1 MRAVAYLRT
10 SSGTNV
16 GVDKDSDK
24 RQREAIMA
32 YARANNITV
41 VAEYYDAAVSGAD
54 DVSSRPQFS
63 NMVADILSCKGDD
76 CPDTILVETAN
87 RFARDLVVQIT
98 GHEFLRA
105 RGISLVPVDCPNHF
119 IDETPTSVM
128 VRNILGAVSQFER
141 ASLVHKLQVAR
152 ARKRAAT
159 GRCEGRKARPDTH
172 RIYARMLYDGGFTL
186 RRIASLMDEQ
196 GMRSETGRVYNPSSI
211 KLLVSDSLTLDTG
224 ATSPYNGL
232 T

>member
-1 MRAVAYLRT
+1 MKAVAYLRT

-24 RQREAIMA
+24 RQREAIMS
-32 YARANNITV
+32 YAQANGIAV

-54 DVSSRPQFS
+54 DVSSRPEFS
-63 NMVADILSCKGDD
+63 RMVSDILSCKGDE

-98 GHEFLRA
+98 GHEFLKA
-105 RGISLVPVDCPNHF
+105 RGISLVPVDCPSHF
-119 IDETPTSVM
+119 VDETPTSVM

-152 ARKRAAT
+152 QRVRLST
-159 GRCEGRKARPDTH
+159 GRCEGRKARPASH
-172 RIYARMLYDGGFTL
+172 IEQARFLRSQGLAYRDIALHMRGMGML
-186 RRIASLMDEQ
+186 
-196 GMRSETGRVYNPSSI
+196 SETGRTYNPSSVR
-211 KLLVSDSLTLDTG
+211 LMVT
-224 ATSPYNGL
+224 A
-232 T
+232 

>member
-1 MRAVAYLRT
+1 MKAVAYLRT

-24 RQREAIMA
+24 RQREAIMS
-32 YARANNITV
+32 YAQANGIKV
-41 VAEYYDAAVSGAD
+41 VAEYYDMAVSGAD

-63 NMVADILSCKGDD
+63 NMVADILSCKGDE

-98 GHEFLRA
+98 GHEFLKA
-105 RGISLVPVDCPNHF
+105 RGISLVPVDCPTHF
-119 IDETPTSVM
+119 VDETPTSVM

-152 ARKRAAT
+152 QRVRAVK
-159 GRCEGRKARPDTH
+159 GRCEGRKARPDAH
-172 RIYARMLYDGGFTL
+172 IEQARWLRSQGLPYRDISLHMERMGML
-186 RRIASLMDEQ
+186 
-196 GMRSETGRVYNPSSI
+196 SETGGRYNPSSV
-211 KLLVSDSLTLDTG
+211 KLMVVDKVRV
-224 ATSPYNGL
+224 SPYNG
-232 T
+232 